1 MLDEYGQRFP
11 EADEAIKELSYQRAH
26 ELYGENLPKI
36 VQERIDQE
44 LKAILKNG
52 FSSLFLLNQKL
63 VQKSIEAGY
72 PVGFRL
78 SVGASF
84 VAFLIGI
91 TEVNPLPPHWY
102 CSKCH
107 YSEFITDGSYYS
119 GFDLPAKKCPQC
131 GDSLSKDGHDMPSA
145 VFFGF
150 DGDKEPNIDLNFSES
165 YRPQIDAYLKQLLGH
180 DKVYAPGIIKEL
192 PEKTVYEYAQKYFEE
207 KGETPQD
214 SCTHDGL
221 TLIKILGD
229 LTHCDY
235 KTIPFDDSST
245 FSLFHSTEAL
255 SVSPEDLGATTG
267 TLGVPEFQEPYAR
280 RMLDEIKP
288 TCFSDLVKMVGFCY
302 GTEIWKGNMQDA
314 LRDGVCTLHDAIS
327 VRDDIMMYLIR
338 KGIDPLLAYKTMEN
352 VRKGKGIKPD
362 VVEKLKDEGVPKW
375 YIEACQTVRYLCPR
389 AAAVSSAMTTYR
401 IAYYKAHYPLEFY
414 AAYFTLHAEVFDVNV
429 VTMGKDA
436 VKEHL
441 EKLESIQRPDD
452 KEKEEI
458 YVLQLALEMI
468 LRGYAVEP
476 VDRRQSDAEKFIIRD
491 KSLLPP
497 LSFL

>member
-1 MLDEYGQRFP
+1 MDGYGPRFP

-26 ELYGENLPKI
+26 ELYGEELPEI
-36 VQERIDQE
+36 VQARLDQE

-52 FSSLFLLNQKL
+52 FSSLYLLNRKL

-150 DGDKEPNIDLNFSES
+150 DGDKEPNIDLYFSES
-165 YRPQIDAYLKQLLGH
+165 CRPQIIVQEA
-180 DKVYAPGIIKEL
+180 
-192 PEKTVYEYAQKYFEE
+192 EE
-207 KGETPQD
+207 KGETPHD

-235 KTIPFDDSST
+235 KTIPFDDART
-245 FSLFHSTEAL
+245 FTLFHSTEAL
-255 SVSPEDLGATTG
+255 DVSAEDLGATTG

-288 TCFSDLVKMVGFCY
+288 TCFSDLVKLLGFCY
-302 GTEIWKGNMQDA
+302 GTEVWKGNMQDA
-314 LRDGVCTLHDAIS
+314 LLDGVCTLHDAIS
-327 VRDDIMMYLIR
+327 ARDDIMMYLIH
-338 KGIDPLLAYKTMEN
+338 KGIEPLLAFKTMEN
-352 VRKGKGIKPD
+352 TRKGKGLKPD
-362 VVEKLKDEGVPKW
+362 VAEQLKASGVPEW
-375 YIEACQTVRYLCPR
+375 YIEACQNVRYLCPR
-389 AAAVSSAMTTYR
+389 AGAVSSAMTAYR

-441 EKLESIQRPDD
+441 EKLDSIQRPDD

-458 YVLQLALEMI
+458 DVLQLALEMI

-491 KSLLPP
+491 KKLLPP